1 MVFVAKTLLEDD
13 ADAGRYPV
21 VTPQSQH
28 SSKPEKAMFIVCG
41 LGSIGQNCVAV
52 LHQYGAKVIAIEL
65 NQTVDWELPNLAES
79 VETVH
84 IGDCRKAN
92 VLESAGIQDCRAI
105 LLVTDNERTNTEAA
119 FAARLLNPNVRLVVR
134 SSKQNLN
141 QLLSKNLGSF
151 VAFEPVDLSASAFAF
166 AALGSDVP
174 GFFKLEDQWLR
185 VVNREIKQG
194 DRWCDRRQLKDLS
207 TSSRR
212 VLLHRSAAAPSSQ
225 QFYSWDADATLMAGD
240 TVVYIELLD
249 RLVGYSPQ
257 FSPESQQI
265 KPATQQRQSK
275 KTSAASSQRRRLF
288 GQLRFPI
295 LNGNLKQNLVEFW
308 QSTAQ
313 YQTRRVAII
322 CGLAVSVLWFL
333 GIILYRLHYPEISL
347 AEAFYAP
354 VVLLLGG
361 YADLFG
367 GVEFAD
373 QSTSAEQMPSW
384 LRLFSLGLTLAGT
397 AFVGVLYALLTEA
410 LLTAKF
416 QFKNRP
422 PIPKQ
427 NHVVIIG
434 LGRVGQRIAAILQD
448 LKQPLVGIDST
459 AIESSILPQMPM
471 VVGNI
476 SDALTQVNLA
486 QAQTTLVVLGDDM
499 ENLEIGLMVHAANPH
514 NELVI
519 RTQDQLFSNN
529 VAQLF
534 PYAQVLCAPA
544 LSAEVF
550 AAAAYGENILSL
562 FYLNHQTVLVTEYR
576 IEPEDALNGLL
587 LAEVAYGFDVVPV
600 LHQRSQ
606 SSPNRLPSDD
616 VRLEVGDRLILL
628 ASTQSLQRIERAER
642 NPPSWQVQV
651 TEAPNQDA
659 IFEGANEITRISGCS
674 ISAARQIMTSLPAF
688 VPVPLYKH
696 QAQRLI
702 RSLQKARVTA
712 RLISLQDGLP
722 PLQE

>member
-1 MVFVAKTLLEDD
+1 MVFVAKTVLEESDD
-13 ADAGRYPV
+13 AGSDPT
-21 VTPQSQH
+21 VTPQVQPFP
-28 SSKPEKAMFIVCG
+28 KLGKTMFIVCG

-52 LHQYGAKVIAIEL
+52 LHQYGARVIAIEL
-65 NQTVDWELPNLAES
+65 NQAIDWELPNLAEF
-79 VETVH
+79 VEAVH
-84 IGDCRKAN
+84 VGDCRKAS
-92 VLESAGIQDCRAI
+92 VLESAGIHDCRAI

-166 AALGSDVP
+166 AALGANVP

-185 VVNREIKQG
+185 VVNREIQQG
-194 DRWCDRRQLKDLS
+194 DRWCDRRQLRDLD
-207 TSSRR
+207 TSFRR
-212 VLLHRSAAAPSSQ
+212 VLLHTSASSPSSQ
-225 QFYSWDADATLMAGD
+225 QFYSSDADATLIAGD

-257 FSPESQQI
+257 LSTSQEQT

-275 KTSAASSQRRRLF
+275 KASAASSQRRRLF

-295 LNGNLKQNLVEFW
+295 LDGNIKQKLVEFW

-322 CGLAVSVLWFL
+322 CGLAVSVLWVL
-333 GIILYRLHYPEISL
+333 GIVLYRLHYPEINL

-354 VVLLLGG
+354 VILLLGG
-361 YADLFG
+361 YGDLFG
-367 GVEFAD
+367 GVEFSA
-373 QSTSAEQMPSW
+373 QSPSAEQMPGW

-448 LKQPLVGIDST
+448 LKQPVVGIDST
-459 AIESSILPQMPM
+459 ALESSILPQMPM

-476 SDALTQVNLA
+476 SEALTQVNLT

-499 ENLEIGLMVHAANPH
+499 ENLEIGLMVHAANPRH
-514 NELVI
+514 ELVI
-519 RTQDQLFSNN
+519 RTQDQLFSSN

-562 FYLNHQTVLVTEYR
+562 FHLKHQTILVTEYR
-576 IEPEDALNGLL
+576 IEPEDTLNGLL
-587 LAEVAYGFDVVPV
+587 LAEVAYGFGVVPV

-606 SSPNRLPSDD
+606 SSPNLLPSDD
-616 VRLEVGDRLILL
+616 VRLETGDRLILL
-628 ASTQSLQRIERAER
+628 ATTQSLQRIERAEST
-642 NPPSWQVQV
+642 PPTWQVQV
-651 TEAPNQDA
+651 SKAPNQDA

-674 ISAARQIMTSLPAF
+674 ISTARQIMTSLPAL

-702 RSLQKARVTA
+702 RNLQKAQVTA
-712 RLISLQDGLP
+712 HLMP
-722 PLQE
+722 WQE

>member
-1 MVFVAKTLLEDD
+1 MVFVAKTLLEESGDVGSD
-13 ADAGRYPV
+13 PI
-21 VTPQSQH
+21 VTPQLQPSPK
-28 SSKPEKAMFIVCG
+28 SEKAMFIICG

-52 LHQYGAKVIAIEL
+52 LHQYGARVIAIEL
-65 NQTVDWELPNLAES
+65 TQAIDWELPNLAQS

-84 IGDCRKAN
+84 IGDCRKAS
-92 VLESAGIQDCRAI
+92 VLESAGIRDCRGI

-166 AALGSDVP
+166 AALGADVP

-185 VVNREIKQG
+185 VVNREIQRG
-194 DRWCDRRQLKDLS
+194 DRWCDRRQLRDLD
-207 TSSRR
+207 TSFRR
-212 VLLHRSAAAPSSQ
+212 VLLHTSASSPSFQ
-225 QFYSWDADATLMAGD
+225 QFYSSDADATLMAGD

-257 FSPESQQI
+257 LSTETESQQQTRS
-265 KPATQQRQSK
+265 ATQQRQSK

-288 GQLRFPI
+288 GMPVLPI
-295 LNGNLKQNLVEFW
+295 LNGNIKQKLVEFW

-322 CGLAVSVLWFL
+322 CGVAVSVLWVL
-333 GIILYRLHYPEISL
+333 GIVLYSLHYPEIGL

-354 VVLLLGG
+354 VILLLGG
-361 YADLFG
+361 YGDLFG
-367 GVEFAD
+367 GVKFAA
-373 QSTSAEQMPSW
+373 QSTSAEEMSWW

-459 AIESSILPQMPM
+459 ALESSILPQMPM

-476 SDALTQVNLA
+476 SEALTQVNLA

-499 ENLEIGLMVHAANPH
+499 ENLEIGLMVHAANPQS
-514 NELVI
+514 ELVI

-550 AAAAYGENILSL
+550 AAAAYGEKILSL
-562 FYLNHQTVLVTEYR
+562 FHLKHQTILVTEYR
-576 IEPEDALNGLL
+576 IEPEDTLNGLL
-587 LAEVAYGFDVVPV
+587 LAEVAYGFGVVPV

-606 SSPNRLPSDD
+606 SAANLLPSDD
-616 VRLEVGDRLILL
+616 VRLEAGDRLILL
-628 ASTQSLQRIERAER
+628 ATTQSLQRIERAEST
-642 NPPSWQVQV
+642 PPNWQVRV
-651 TEAPNQDA
+651 SKAPNQDA

-674 ISAARQIMTSLPAF
+674 IGAARQMMTSLPAL
-688 VPVPLYKH
+688 VPIPLYKH

-702 RSLQKARVTA
+702 RNLQKAQVTA
-712 RLISLQDGLP
+712 DLMP
-722 PLQE
+722 WQE